1 MLNYLKAECFKVS
14 RRKYPYLFLLFI
26 LLGEALIL
34 FTFWMVNT
42 STAHNNF
49 DNTVLV
55 LMVTMP
61 IGLYLAVVVC
71 DMVFSDQYKHNT
83 LKNEVSFGISRT
95 KLYMGKLIASV
106 VVALVMLAA
115 IMGFYLLGS
124 LLCMPPGDNTAL
136 TMAGL
141 GVSLLAS
148 LPLWLGAVGLT
159 IALFF
164 NIRSNVGAAFAAV
177 GVIGFL
183 PGALKMASLLK
194 GYEIFLTIRSV
205 CLLAPFDN
213 LNTMVEANGLI
224 GAWLIGMG
232 WLIGSTV
239 IGLLFFQRK
248 EIS

>member
-55 LMVTMP
+55 LMVAMP

-183 PGALKMASLLK
+183 PGALKMAALLT
-194 GYEIFLTIRSV
+194 GNEIFLTIRSV